1 MFVEPHFGQNF
12 LLAKTS
18 SCFLALSINFLKSHF
33 CFHRLP
39 SSLDLNS
46 LACSPH
52 NGQRCPSS
60 SCLSYVH
67 LVFGQVHQ
75 GIFTHHQKP
84 NQSRTRAYHQP
95 CLITDDGATSSLTLL
110 MLFKSFSKSNADN
123 CNSMHNDHA
132 SHSF

>member
-12 LLAKTS
+12 LLPKTL
-18 SCFLALSINFLKSHF
+18 SCFLALSTDLLKAHF

-39 SSLDLNS
+39 SSLNLNS

-52 NGQRCPSS
+52 NGQCCPGS

-75 GIFTHHQKP
+75 DMLTHHQKLD
-84 NQSRTRAYHQP
+84 QSWTRVYYRP
-95 CLITDDGATSSLTLL
+95 RLITLLFIMTACLARAKLAVVVFQAQLEGSL
-110 MLFKSFSKSNADN
+110 FGCF
-123 CNSMHNDHA
+123 
-132 SHSF
+132 